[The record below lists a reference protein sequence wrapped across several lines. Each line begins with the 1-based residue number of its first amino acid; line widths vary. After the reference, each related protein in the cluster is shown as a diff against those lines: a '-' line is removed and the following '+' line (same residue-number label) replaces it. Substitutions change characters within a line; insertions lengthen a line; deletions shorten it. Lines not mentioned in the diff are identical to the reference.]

1 MSSVTTSIK
10 NLNKSQFT
18 MSDAMGQVSA
28 VAEQSFSTSQEVA
41 SVCEYQKEV
50 ANKLVELLIELENES
65 TKLKE
70 KLAMFTT

>member
-1 MSSVTTSIK
+1 
-10 NLNKSQFT
+10 
-18 MSDAMGQVSA
+18 MGQVSA